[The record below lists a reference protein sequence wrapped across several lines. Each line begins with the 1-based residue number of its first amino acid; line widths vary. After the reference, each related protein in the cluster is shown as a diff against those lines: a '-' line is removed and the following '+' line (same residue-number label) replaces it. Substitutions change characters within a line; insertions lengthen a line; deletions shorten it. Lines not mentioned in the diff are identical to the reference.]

1 MARGIIDRALR
12 MGESKQFKEYQ
23 GRVESINRI
32 EPEMELLDD
41 AELRSEADELR
52 EAVIQRFARVG
63 KQVSELATL
72 EVELCEEKNPRIS
85 DRMVAEATLGLKG
98 VTLRAKEASPDMLHS
113 IHELAE
119 DIRRQVKKHR
129 EKRRKRHRTRKLVQR
144 LRDTPA

>member
-1 MARGIIDRALR
+1 VPLGTCLPCLDGGRSIRAPTR
-12 MGESKQFKEYQ
+12 RKEAK
-23 GRVESINRI
+23 VRI
-32 EPEMELLDD
+32 EVRGKNVEIT
-41 AELRSEADELR
+41 DEVR

-72 EVELCEEKNPRIS
+72 DVELCEERNPRIA

-129 EKRRKRHRTRKLVQR
+129 DKRRKRQTTRKMMNR
-144 LRDTPA
+144 LRGRTA